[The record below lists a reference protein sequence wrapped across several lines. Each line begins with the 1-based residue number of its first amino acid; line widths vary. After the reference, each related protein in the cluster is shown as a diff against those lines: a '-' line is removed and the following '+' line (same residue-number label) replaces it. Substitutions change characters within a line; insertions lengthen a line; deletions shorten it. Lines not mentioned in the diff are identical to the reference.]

1 MNGSLRFPCFHV
13 QLYAVESRSLGD
25 DPELLGIFTSLKEAV
40 RVYDMF
46 NTKRSIPFIEGD
58 LLSLYEVK
66 NNSILWEGLERN
78 ILWRN
83 QWGTFYIDG
92 KYREK
97 IEAIQLKLIRRGQR
111 LISL

>member
-1 MNGSLRFPCFHV
+1 MICFHLR
-13 QLYAVESRSLGD
+13 LYAVESRSLGD
-25 DPELLGIFTSLKEAV
+25 EPELLGIFTSLQEAV

-46 NTKRSIPFIEGD
+46 NTKRSLPFTEGD
-58 LLSLYEVK
+58 MLSLYEVK

-92 KYREK
+92 KYQGK
-97 IEAIQLKLIRRGQR
+97 IEAIKAKLIRRGLR
-111 LISL
+111 LISI